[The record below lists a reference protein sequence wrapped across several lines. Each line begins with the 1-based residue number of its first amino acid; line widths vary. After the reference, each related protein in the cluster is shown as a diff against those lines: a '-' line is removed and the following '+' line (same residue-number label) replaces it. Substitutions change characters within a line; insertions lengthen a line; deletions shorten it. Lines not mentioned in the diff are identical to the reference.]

1 MRTNKRKKYIPI
13 VLFVILAVGLV
24 AGLTFGKYAGEW
36 KNPFGLL
43 ISPVG
48 NNNVDTTLRRYFRSN
63 ELFPE
68 SESDVYAINGTSGW
82 FTVANALDTNTVS
95 QDTVNYTVTWYVLD
109 GTDTWTEYKKQNG
122 SFAADV
128 YRVDKYEVAPV
139 TINGIVYDN
148 IKVVAKTSSFLQED
162 IEAVYSFSYSD
173 YQVITTHSNG
183 VFTVIVDTNDMPG
196 NYLFTW
202 PAGIVPDNSDPNRI
216 FTSALLGPS
225 SLTARLNANTE
236 YEFLFFVADSTLF
249 EEPFDVTN
257 VIGVSKK

>member
-13 VLFVILAVGLV
+13 VLFVILTVGLV

-122 SFAADV
+122 SVAADV

-173 YQVITTHSNG
+173 YQVITTYSNG
-183 VFTVIVDTNDMPG
+183 VFTVTVDTNDMPG